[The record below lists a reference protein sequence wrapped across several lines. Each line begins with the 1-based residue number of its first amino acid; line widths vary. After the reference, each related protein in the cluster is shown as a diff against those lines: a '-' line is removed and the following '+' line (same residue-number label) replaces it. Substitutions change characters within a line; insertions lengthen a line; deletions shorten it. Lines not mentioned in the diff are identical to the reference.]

1 MLRAGELFPDWLKSS
16 HPALHTSAFV
26 MVFYGLA
33 YVGPHRSYDNTK
45 YASFFRFTVGGHSLN
60 SGSGKSKI
68 STKILEHISDRDK
81 V

>member
-1 MLRAGELFPDWLKSS
+1 
-16 HPALHTSAFV
+16 

-45 YASFFRFTVGGHSLN
+45 YASFFRFSVGGHSLN
-60 SGSGKSKI
+60 SGSDKSKI
-68 STKILEHISDRDK
+68 PTKILEHISDWDK